1 MKKRIKIILFI
12 FLGCLFTL
20 FSFNYIVFGNLNF
33 GNFSRSFSF
42 FTENTYTDLSY
53 NYDFIKENQLIT
65 SDSVNGAGTLVHNYR
80 LELSKVPERI
90 LSFHLNM
97 NSTVANASQIVIDF
111 YTKDGFFSYNQDEF
125 YVNNQNDKMILFH
138 HEKVQKIVIEA
149 IYEQYSS
156 SELVNDE
163 VLSLDKIEI
172 NKNIDIQILKV
183 NLLKDFLCSVLVTL
197 AVFIFILVL
206 FKTKIDRRV
215 FCRKIKIEK
224 VFLILSIFWGIV
236 FSVLFPLYQIPDELT
251 HINMIYEEF
260 NLDVKFQNINDSYGD
275 TGRMIRNYDEK
286 VDLNEYFDLSKK
298 VEMSAD
304 FEIPNISFIR
314 HFPQGIGLIICS
326 FLNLPVFL
334 TITVAEFLAVLFYA
348 IVCYFALKLIPVKKE
363 MMMLVM
369 LLPMCIQQMGS
380 FSYDVVLLSVCFLFI
395 SYVLYLKFVKEK
407 IIISDLIKLFI
418 LLGIIAMVKIPYV
431 ILGGMLILLPLSKF
445 DLNLKIVRID
455 GMWINRHRKVILI
468 ILALLIVPINLLI
481 LKALKSIGY
490 GRILLASVKAGFS
503 TIDLLK
509 NTVSVYG
516 KSYLIELTG
525 EFGWLDTPVSIIF
538 SIFVLFSMVLVSFF
552 EANENKKQENLFK
565 KWESIYLFF
574 LAVIMCS
581 IIILSMFQWTLYVTG
596 IPNSENLSIMEYIS
610 YIKIIPVIGG
620 VQGRYF
626 IPIIPLFLLP
636 LFSTIINKIF
646 SKMNF
651 KFYLLIYYVVV
662 FIYMFIIILNRYWL

>member
-111 YTKDGFFSYNQDEF
+111 YTKDGIFSYNQDEF

>member
-53 NYDFIKENQLIT
+53 NYDFIEENQLIT
-65 SDSVNGAGTLVHNYR
+65 SDSANGAGTLVHNYR

-111 YTKDGFFSYNQDEF
+111 YTRDGIFSYNQDEF
-125 YVNNQNDKMILFH
+125 YVNNQDDKMILLH

-156 SELVNDE
+156 SELVNNE

-172 NKNIDIQILKV
+172 NKNTDIQILKV

-197 AVFIFILVL
+197 VLFIFILVL

-314 HFPQGIGLIICS
+314 HFPQGIGFIICS

-395 SYVLYLKFVKEK
+395 SYVLYLKFVKEN

>member
-53 NYDFIKENQLIT
+53 NYDFIEENQLIT
-65 SDSVNGAGTLVHNYR
+65 SDSANGAGTLVHNYR

-111 YTKDGFFSYNQDEF
+111 YTRDGIFSYNQDEF
-125 YVNNQNDKMILFH
+125 YVNNQDDKMILLH

-156 SELVNDE
+156 SELVNNE

-172 NKNIDIQILKV
+172 NKNTDIQILKV

-197 AVFIFILVL
+197 VLFIFILVL

>member
-111 YTKDGFFSYNQDEF
+111 YTKDGIFSYNQDEF

-206 FKTKIDRRV
+206 FKTKIDRGV